1 MSKRDQVLALVAEG
15 KSTPEIAKITGLSV
29 HTVRYHREPSKKKV
43 GLREM
48 VTFLYD
54 RANAEDAKRAK

>member
-1 MSKRDQVLALVAEG
+1 MSKKDEVLALVAEG
-15 KSTPEIAKITGLSV
+15 KSNPEIAKATGLSV

-48 VTFLYD
+48 VKFLYD
-54 RANAEDAKRAK
+54 RAKAEDKV